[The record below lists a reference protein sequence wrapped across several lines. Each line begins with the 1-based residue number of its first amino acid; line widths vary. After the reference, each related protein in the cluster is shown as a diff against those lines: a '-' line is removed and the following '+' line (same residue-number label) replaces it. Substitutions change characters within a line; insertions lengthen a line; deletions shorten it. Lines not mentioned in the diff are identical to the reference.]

1 MSKKFDPVAAL
12 ADSRHEFGEHGGV
25 NLSIE
30 ASTTFTVMAA
40 DEMPKIFRG
49 ERGPFSMQARNATGG
64 CYLYGRNFNPTVY
77 TFGRMLAAME
87 GTEAGYA
94 TASGL
99 GAISAVLMQFCNSG
113 DQIVA
118 SKTIYGGTFALL
130 KEFFPLKTGVTT
142 TFVDLGKPEEV
153 EAALQATKAKVL
165 YIESIANPTLEV
177 ADIPALAE
185 IAHRHGAA
193 LIVDNTFAPM
203 ILSPVRLGADVV
215 IHSVTKYISGA
226 SDVIAGAV
234 CGSEA
239 FVYSLM
245 DLHVGALMLLGPT
258 MDPKIAH
265 ELTLRLPHLG
275 LRMRE
280 HSARAL
286 AFAQRLADRG
296 AKVCYPGLGSHPHH
310 ELLTRQMNDGFGF
323 GGLFTLDL
331 GSVERAN
338 RLMEILQNQHSFGFM
353 AVSLGYFETLMSCSG
368 SSTSSELT
376 EAEQKAA
383 GISPGLIRIS
393 IGLTGSLEQRWT
405 QMLDALNQVDRQLGS
420 Q

>member
-1 MSKKFDPVAAL
+1 MTRKFDPVAAM

-40 DEMPKIFRG
+40 GEMPKIFRG

-77 TFGRMLAAME
+77 TFGRMLASME

-99 GAISAVLMQFCNSG
+99 GAISAVLMQYCNSG
-113 DQIVA
+113 DHIVA

-130 KEFFPLKTGVTT
+130 KEYFPLKTGVTT
-142 TFVDLGKPEEV
+142 TFVDLGKPAEV
-153 EAALQATKAKVL
+153 DAALQATKAKVL
-165 YIESIANPTLEV
+165 YIESISNPTLEV
-177 ADIPALAE
+177 ADIAALAQT
-185 IAHRHGAA
+185 AHRHGAA

-203 ILSPVRLGADVV
+203 ILSPAQLGADVV

-245 DLHVGALMLLGPT
+245 DLHVGSLMLLGPT

-286 AFAQRLADRG
+286 AFAERLADRG
-296 AKVCYPGLGSHPHH
+296 AKVCYPGLATHPHH
-310 ELLTRQMNDGFGF
+310 ELLARQMNEGFGF

-338 RLMEILQNQHSFGFM
+338 RLMEILQNEHSFGFM

-405 QMLDALNQVDRQLGS
+405 QMVDALHQVDRQLGS

>member
-1 MSKKFDPVAAL
+1 MSRKFDPVAAL

-99 GAISAVLMQFCNSG
+99 GAISAVLMQYCNSG

-142 TFVDLGKPEEV
+142 TFVDLGNPAEV
-153 EAALQATKAKVL
+153 DAALKATKAKVL

-177 ADIPALAE
+177 ADISALAQT
-185 IAHRHGAA
+185 AHRHGAA

-203 ILSPVRLGADVV
+203 ILSPAQLGADVV

-245 DLHVGALMLLGPT
+245 DLHVGSLMLLGPT

-286 AFAQRLADRG
+286 AFSERLADRG
-296 AKVCYPGLGSHPHH
+296 AKVCYPGLATHPHH
-310 ELLTRQMNDGFGF
+310 ELLARQMNEGFGF

-331 GSVERAN
+331 GTVERAN
-338 RLMEILQNQHSFGFM
+338 RLMEILQNEHSFGFM

-405 QMLDALNQVDRQLGS
+405 QMVDALRQVDRQLGS

>member
-1 MSKKFDPVAAL
+1 MGQKFDPVSAM

-77 TFGRMLAAME
+77 TFGRMLSAME
-87 GTEAGYA
+87 GTQAGYA

-99 GAISAVLMQFCNSG
+99 GAIAAVLMQFCNAG
-113 DQIVA
+113 DRIVS

-130 KEFFPLKTGVTT
+130 KEFFPLKTGVETR
-142 TFVDLGKPEEV
+142 FVDIGDLPAVDRALAETKP
-153 EAALQATKAKVL
+153 KAL

-177 ADIPALAE
+177 ADIPQLAQ

-193 LIVDNTFAPM
+193 LVVDNTFAPM
-203 ILSPVRLGADVV
+203 MLSPVPLGADVV
-215 IHSVTKYISGA
+215 VHSVTKFISGA

-234 CGSEA
+234 CGSEE
-239 FVYSLM
+239 FIYSLM
-245 DLHVGALMLLGPT
+245 DLHTGALMLLGPT

-275 LRMRE
+275 LRMKE

-286 AFAQRLADRG
+286 CFAQRLAERG
-296 AKVCYPGLGSHPHH
+296 AAVCYPGLPSHPQHD
-310 ELLTRQMNDGFGF
+310 LLTRLLNDGFGY
-323 GGLFTLDL
+323 GGLLTLDL
-331 GSVERAN
+331 GTVQRAN
-338 RLMEILQNQHSFGFM
+338 RLMEILQNEHSFGFM

-376 EAEQKAA
+376 EEEQSAA

-393 IGLTGSLEQRWT
+393 IGLTGSVEQRWQ
-405 QMLDALNQVDRQLGS
+405 QMEQALNKVEATMGS

>member
-1 MSKKFDPVAAL
+1 MTTKFDPVAAM

-25 NLSIE
+25 NSSIE

-87 GTEAGYA
+87 GTQAGYA

-99 GAISAVLMQFCNSG
+99 GAIAAVLMQLCQAG
-113 DQIVA
+113 ERIVS

-142 TFVDLGKPEEV
+142 TFVDITDHAAV
-153 EAALQATKAKVL
+153 EAAMQQAPTKVL

-177 ADIPALAE
+177 ADIPALAA

-193 LIVDNTFAPM
+193 LVVDNTFAPM
-203 ILSPVRLGADVV
+203 LLSPVHLGADVV
-215 IHSVTKYISGA
+215 VHSVTKFISGA

-234 CGSEA
+234 CGTEA
-239 FVYSLM
+239 FIYSLM
-245 DLHVGALMLLGPT
+245 DLHTGALMLLGPT

-286 AFAQRLADRG
+286 GFAERLAERG
-296 AKVCYPGLGSHPHH
+296 AKVCYPGLPSHPQH
-310 ELLTRQMNDGFGF
+310 ELLQRQLNEGFGC
-323 GGLFTLDL
+323 GGLLTLDM
-331 GSVERAN
+331 GSVARAN
-338 RLMEILQNQHSFGFM
+338 RLMEILQNDHSFGFM

-376 EAEQKAA
+376 EDEQAAA

-393 IGLTGSLEQRWT
+393 IGLTGSFEQRWA
-405 QMLDALNQVDRQLGS
+405 QMADALDKVDATTGI
-420 Q
+420 

>member
-1 MSKKFDPVAAL
+1 MTKKFDPVAAM

-99 GAISAVLMQFCNSG
+99 GAIAAVLMQYCNAG
-113 DQIVA
+113 DRIVS

-142 TFVDLGKPEEV
+142 RFVDLSDL
-153 EAALQATKAKVL
+153 AAVDLAMQETKAKVL

-177 ADIPALAE
+177 ADIPQLSR

-193 LIVDNTFAPM
+193 LVVDNTFSPL
-203 ILSPVRLGADVV
+203 ILSPVPLGADVV
-215 IHSVTKYISGA
+215 IHSVTKFISGA

-245 DLHVGALMLLGPT
+245 DLHVGSLMLLGPT

-286 AFAQRLADRG
+286 AFAERLEQRG
-296 AKVCYPGLGSHPHH
+296 AKVCYPGLESHPQHD
-310 ELLTRQMNDGFGF
+310 LLARQMNDGFGF
-323 GGLFTLDL
+323 GGLLTLDV
-331 GSVERAN
+331 GTVERAN
-338 RLMEILQNQHSFGFM
+338 RLMEILQNEHSFGFM

-376 EAEQKAA
+376 AEEQKSA
-383 GISPGLIRIS
+383 GISPGLIRVS
-393 IGLTGSLEQRWT
+393 IGLTGSLEQRWA
-405 QMLDALNQVDRQLGS
+405 QMVDALQKVEHQLGS
-420 Q
+420 

>member
-1 MSKKFDPVAAL
+1 MTTKFDPVAAM

-25 NLSIE
+25 NSSIE

-87 GTEAGYA
+87 GTQAGYA

-99 GAISAVLMQFCNSG
+99 GAIAAVLMQLCNAG
-113 DQIVA
+113 ERIVS

-130 KEFFPLKTGVTT
+130 KEFFPVKSGVTT
-142 TFVDLGKPEEV
+142 TFVDITDHAAV
-153 EAALQATKAKVL
+153 EAAMQQAPTKVL

-177 ADIPALAE
+177 ADIPALAA

-193 LIVDNTFAPM
+193 LVVDNTFAPM
-203 ILSPVRLGADVV
+203 LLSPVQLGADVV
-215 IHSVTKYISGA
+215 VHSVTKFISGA

-239 FVYSLM
+239 FIYSLM
-245 DLHVGALMLLGPT
+245 DLHTGALMLLGPT

-286 AFAQRLADRG
+286 GFAERLAERG
-296 AKVCYPGLGSHPHH
+296 AQVCYPGLPSHPQH
-310 ELLTRQMNDGFGF
+310 ELLQSQLNEGFGC
-323 GGLFTLDL
+323 GGLLTMDM
-331 GSVERAN
+331 GTVARAN
-338 RLMEILQNQHSFGFM
+338 RLMEILQNDHSFGFM

-376 EAEQKAA
+376 EAEQAAA

-393 IGLTGSLEQRWT
+393 IGLTGSFEQRWA
-405 QMLDALNQVDRQLGS
+405 QMADALSAVESGS
-420 Q
+420 GI

>member
-1 MSKKFDPVAAL
+1 MKKKFDPVAAM

-49 ERGPFSMQARNATGG
+49 ERGPFSMQAGNATGG

-99 GAISAVLMQFCNSG
+99 GAIAAVLMQYCNVG
-113 DQIVA
+113 EHIVS

-130 KEFFPLKTGVTT
+130 KEFFPLKSGVQT
-142 TFVDLGKPEEV
+142 TFVDITDHMAV
-153 EAALQATKAKVL
+153 EQALAATSAKVL
-165 YIESIANPTLEV
+165 YLESIANPTLEV
-177 ADIPALAE
+177 ADIPRLAE
-185 IAHRHGAA
+185 IAHRHNAA
-193 LIVDNTFAPM
+193 LVVDNTFAPM
-203 ILSPVRLGADVV
+203 IMSPVPLGADVV
-215 IHSVTKYISGA
+215 IHSVTKFISGA

-234 CGSEA
+234 CGSEE
-239 FVYSLM
+239 FIYSLM
-245 DLHVGALMLLGPT
+245 DLHTGALMLLGPT

-265 ELTLRLPHLG
+265 ELTLRVPHLG
-275 LRMRE
+275 VRMKE
-280 HSARAL
+280 HSYRAL
-286 AFAQRLADRG
+286 EFARRLENRG
-296 AKVCYPGLGSHPHH
+296 ETVCYPGLPSHPQH
-310 ELLTRQMNDGFGF
+310 ELMKQQHNEEFGF
-323 GGLFTLDL
+323 GGLLTIDL
-331 GSVERAN
+331 GTVTRAN
-338 RLMEILQNQHSFGFM
+338 RFMEILQNKHSFGFM

-376 EAEQKAA
+376 DEEQRAA

-393 IGLTGSLEQRWT
+393 IGLTGSMEQRWE
-405 QMLDALNQVDRQLGS
+405 QMEDALQNVDSAMGS
-420 Q
+420 